1 MDKWGNLH
9 HHPSGDVDV
18 GTPKTGGWVTRY
30 TYRAG
35 EDGDNLMTFKIPGV
49 VDVAAKTSCSLVGWT
64 RNRRGWLAYKYWDR

>member
-18 GTPKTGGWVTRY
+18 GTKTGGWFTRY

-49 VDVAAKTSCSLVGWT
+49 VDVAAKTSCSQVG
-64 RNRRGWLAYKYWDR
+64 